1 MKFNRRM
8 ERYLQDLRS
17 REVEAV
23 VPPRGPD
30 VQIVETGGCFLL
42 RGFVSNPHL
51 SPVDFPD
58 QTTLECSANKLRM
71 EAMLDARLVRSCPLL
86 LLTAG
91 LLTARIVSIALARYP
106 GRFNVILSYDGEG
119 CAVRFHKIRAGQR
132 WLAEDLE
139 GYVYEGVL
147 VFEAGQQTPVPA
159 LLRA

>member
-30 VQIVETGGCFLL
+30 VQIVEAGGCFLL

-58 QTTLECSANKLRM
+58 QTALECSANKLRM

-91 LLTARIVSIALARYP
+91 ILTARIVSLALARYP
-106 GRFNVILSYDGEG
+106 GRFNVILSYDGEC

-139 GYVYEGVL
+139 GYVDEGVL

>member
-8 ERYLQDLRS
+8 GRYLDDLRS
-17 REVEAV
+17 RAVDAV
-23 VPPRGPD
+23 VPRGPE

-42 RGFVSNPHL
+42 RGFVTHPHL

-58 QTTLECSANKLRM
+58 ETALECSANKLRM

-91 LLTARIVSIALARYP
+91 LLTAQVVSSALARYRE
-106 GRFNVILSYDGEG
+106 RFNVILSYDGEG

-132 WLAEDLE
+132 WLAEDL
-139 GYVYEGVL
+139 
-147 VFEAGQQTPVPA
+147 
-159 LLRA
+159 